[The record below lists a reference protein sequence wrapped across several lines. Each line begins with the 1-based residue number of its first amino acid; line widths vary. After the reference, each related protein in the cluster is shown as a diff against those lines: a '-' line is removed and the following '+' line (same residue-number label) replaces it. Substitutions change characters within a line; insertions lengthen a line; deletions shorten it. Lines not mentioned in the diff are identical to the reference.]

1 MSDNLN
7 ASSASRASS
16 ASPASASHVSSY
28 SILSVPFYDTKQQ
41 QYIKILCVNAGPVVG
56 PLAARVKTVRPPRLS
71 GLHNTNN
78 YNNNYNN
85 NNNHNNNHN
94 NKCIHAIT
102 TSSSACCTYMTP
114 DDLPDLFAFLTT
126 NDYRVD
132 LGLTKLAAKHQ
143 SNGFG
148 TNGTNSNSLVCLI
161 SYTQTH

>member
-1 MSDNLN
+1 
-7 ASSASRASS
+7 
-16 ASPASASHVSSY
+16 
-28 SILSVPFYDTKQQ
+28 VPFYDTKQQ

-78 YNNNYNN
+78 NNNN
-85 NNNHNNNHN
+85 NNNHNTNNN
-94 NKCIHAIT
+94 DKCIHAIT
-102 TSSSACCTYMTP
+102 TSSSAGCSAYMTP

-143 SNGFG
+143 SNGFS

-161 SYTQTH
+161 SYTH